1 VAMFPDWF
9 ARAQFVTGDNLVVPA
24 LLLGVEK
31 LAADRE
37 GRPSRTDRPAPHL
50 HRRRHGPISPDPHA
64 VNDAVAAASAKA
76 GPIGACFRCSSRRN
90 RRRLTAGL
98 SQELFFGSLRPPP
111 M

>member
-1 VAMFPDWF
+1 
-9 ARAQFVTGDNLVVPA
+9 
-24 LLLGVEK
+24 
-31 LAADRE
+31 
-37 GRPSRTDRPAPHL
+37 
-50 HRRRHGPISPDPHA
+50 SPDPHA

-111 M
+111 MEIVLEIATKTTRPDENPHAARQHDGCNHSGAPKPIRETARDHGPRDEGQA